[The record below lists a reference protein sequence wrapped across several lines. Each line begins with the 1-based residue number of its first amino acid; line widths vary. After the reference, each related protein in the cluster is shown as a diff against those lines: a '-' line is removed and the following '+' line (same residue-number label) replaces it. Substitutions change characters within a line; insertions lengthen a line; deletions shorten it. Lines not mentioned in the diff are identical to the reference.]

1 MTLVVLI
8 NTHHLFISFYT
19 CDRLVNMCRLT
30 TGSLGLIILLSW
42 MKEIGPKDYK
52 GVDAQVISLHLT
64 IPRMTK
70 WRYWRCVIRSGYYGK
85 TVKGKRCSVAM
96 DHAAVKGK
104 QGGLAPKNQI
114 RWWRASDGFVMM
126 DRARPFEATSNRIN
140 HLKNIWWNGIGIG
153 VPQDNER
160 KMKKGIPNG
169 IVLFLFTFEFRNAVL
184 LRGMQRRGVCV
195 CLGAQSDLS

>member
-19 CDRLVNMCRLT
+19 CDRLVNMWRLT

-104 QGGLAPKNQI
+104 QGAWRRRTKSGGEGRVMGLS
-114 RWWRASDGFVMM
+114 WWTMRD
-126 DRARPFEATSNRIN
+126 
-140 HLKNIWWNGIGIG
+140 HLKLQVTASIIWRIYGET
-153 VPQDNER
+153 VSALASLKTMKER
-160 KMKKGIPNG
+160 WKKGIPNG
-169 IVLFLFTFEFRNAVL
+169 IILFLFTFEFRNAVL
-184 LRGMQRRGVCV
+184 LRGMQCWGVCV